1 MEKPLEVFVTL
12 KVFRLNLVF
21 KNINLK
27 KKLKGLL
34 GAINKLKLKGRFI
47 ILGRYDK

>member
-12 KVFRLNLVF
+12 KMYFLS
-21 KNINLK
+21 KKYKSLK
-27 KKLKGLL
+27 KKQLKGLL

-47 ILGRYDK
+47 IIGR